1 MPPRLERR
9 QQTGHL
15 HFITFS
21 CHDRNPYLNSLEAKA
36 IFEIV
41 LESTSNRYD
50 FPIIGY
56 VIMPEHVHL
65 LIPEP
70 PVKPLGVALAVIK
83 REVSTKLREKPFWLP
98 RYYDFNVFTH
108 HKRIEKLRYMHRNP
122 VVRGLVEKPE
132 DYKWSSFRTYALHE
146 QGKVTITF

>member
-21 CHDRNPYLNSLEAKA
+21 CHDRNPYLKSLEAKT
-36 IFEIV
+36 IFEAV
-41 LESTSNRYD
+41 LESTSKRYG
-50 FPIIGY
+50 FPIMGY
-56 VIMPEHVHL
+56 VIMPEHIHM

-70 PVKPLGVALAVIK
+70 PVKPLSVALAVIK
-83 REVSTKLREKPFWLP
+83 REVSTKLPEKPFWLP

-108 HKRIEKLRYMHRNP
+108 DKRIEKLRYMHRNP
-122 VVRGLVEKPE
+122 VARGLVEKPE
-132 DYKWSSFRTYALHE
+132 DYQWSSFRTYALHE
-146 QGKVTITF
+146 KGKVTIAI